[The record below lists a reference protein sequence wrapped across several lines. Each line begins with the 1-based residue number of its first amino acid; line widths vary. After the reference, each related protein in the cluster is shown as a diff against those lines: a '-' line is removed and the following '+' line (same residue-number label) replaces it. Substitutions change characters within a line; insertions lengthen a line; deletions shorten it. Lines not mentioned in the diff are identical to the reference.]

1 MVCKPG
7 TKGDNLIKY
16 KVGELHTVQEKM
28 SEETKQEIEN
38 SEATMRDYGN
48 VARLNIEAE
57 NNANETVGNEEE
69 TNKNDVSNI
78 NCSTK
83 MVILLA

>member
-16 KVGELHTVQEKM
+16 EVGELHTVQEKM

-38 SEATMRDYGN
+38 SEATMRDHGN

-69 TNKNDVSNI
+69 TNKNDVSNN